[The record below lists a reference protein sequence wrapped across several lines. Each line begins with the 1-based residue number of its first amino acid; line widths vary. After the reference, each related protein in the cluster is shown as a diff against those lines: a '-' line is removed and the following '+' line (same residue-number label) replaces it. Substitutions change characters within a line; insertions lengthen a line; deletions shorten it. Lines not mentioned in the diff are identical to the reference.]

1 MDNTAKYIRF
11 TKDYNLPI
19 NLFNNEMF
27 DYYRTLYKDFWPTT
41 AEEQME
47 KEIAECGSV
56 DNWLVEYSK
65 LRDKI
70 IHTLEESDEYKDF
83 NSRSLDEYTLHNKNF
98 QERNLYTQE
107 TDGKVFLSID
117 LKKANFQALK
127 HVGVIKDDT
136 YEDFIKR
143 MGGSDYFANSKYL
156 RQVIFG
162 KLNPKKQ
169 MKVEKYLLCTVLQT
183 LQYPTA
189 GLQLFSFGTDELV
202 YERDGAFT
210 LKEMLYIQ
218 SESIE
223 KFIKAGLGLDIRV
236 EPVKITRLPVVNS
249 HGNTVDAYVRTNIIT
264 GEEKL
269 KKVSTTFY
277 PQVYKLW
284 KGEDINEKDRQFF
297 YEGQTATFDSP
308 LILHK

>member
-19 NLFNNEMF
+19 NLFNDEMF
-27 DYYRTLYKDFWPTT
+27 DYYRTLYKDFWPAI
-41 AEEQME
+41 AEELME

-98 QERNLYTQE
+98 QERNIYTQE
-107 TDGKVFLSID
+107 TDGKTFLSID

-127 HVGVIKDDT
+127 YVGVIKDDT

-143 MGGSDYFANSKYL
+143 MGGSDYFTNSKYL

-183 LQYPTA
+183 LQYPMA

-202 YERDGAFT
+202 YERDGDFT
-210 LKEMLYIQ
+210 HKEMLYIQ

-223 KFIKAGLGLDIRV
+223 KFIKTGLGLDIRV

-284 KGEDINEKDRQFF
+284 KGIPIEERDKKFF
-297 YEGQTATFDSP
+297 FENQIATFDNQ
-308 LILHK
+308 LQMC

>member
-19 NLFNNEMF
+19 NLFNDEMF
-27 DYYRTLYKDFWPTT
+27 DYYRTLYKDFWPAI
-41 AEEQME
+41 AEELME

-98 QERNLYTQE
+98 QERNIYTQE
-107 TDGKVFLSID
+107 TDGKTFLSID

-127 HVGVIKDDT
+127 YVGVIKDNT

-169 MKVEKYLLCTVLQT
+169 MKVEKYLLCMVLQT
-183 LQYPTA
+183 LQYPMV

-202 YERDGAFT
+202 YEHDGSFT

-223 KFIKAGLGLDIRV
+223 KFIKTGLGLDIRV

-284 KGEDINEKDRQFF
+284 KGIPIEERDKKFF
-297 YEGQTATFDSP
+297 FENQIATFDNQ
-308 LILHK
+308 LQMC

>member
-11 TKDYNLPI
+11 TKDYSLPI
-19 NLFNNEMF
+19 NLFNDEMF
-27 DYYRTLYKDFWPTT
+27 DYYRTLYKDFWPTI

-47 KEIAECGSV
+47 KEIAECGGV

-70 IHTLEESDEYKDF
+70 INTLEESDEYKDF

-98 QERNLYTQE
+98 QERNIYTQE

-127 HVGVIKDDT
+127 YLGVIKDNT

-162 KLNPKKQ
+162 KLNPKRQ
-169 MKVEKYLLCTVLQT
+169 MTVEKYLLCTVLQT
-183 LQYPTA
+183 LQYPFD

-202 YERDGAFT
+202 YEHDGDFT
-210 LKEMLYIQ
+210 LKDMLYIQ
-218 SESIE
+218 GESIE
-223 KFIKAGLGLDIRV
+223 KFIKGTLNFDIRV

-284 KGEDINEKDRQFF
+284 KGEEINENDRRFF